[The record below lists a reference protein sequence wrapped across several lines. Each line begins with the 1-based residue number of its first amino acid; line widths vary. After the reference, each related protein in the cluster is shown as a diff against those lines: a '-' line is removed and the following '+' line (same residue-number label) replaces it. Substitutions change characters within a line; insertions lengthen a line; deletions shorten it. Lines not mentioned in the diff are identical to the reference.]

1 MGKDDE
7 PSVNFSFSTSTLKK
21 KKKKKRWLWLDVS
34 KLFLVTVLTLVCALF
49 RVQIEGDD
57 NGVICVSGFIRSHK
71 GNPGAG

>member
-7 PSVNFSFSTSTLKK
+7 PSVNFNFSTSTLTHVKK
-21 KKKKKRWLWLDVS
+21 KKKKAAMVRC
-34 KLFLVTVLTLVCALF
+34 KLFLVSVLTLVCALF
-49 RVQIEGDD
+49 RVQIGGGD